1 MNDKVKI
8 SKYDAAGGQALLWV
22 ITGLNAIS
30 LVPFFI
36 WDFNLNLLAIAMIE
50 AAVFGFLHYRSRN
63 FWSIWYENGNIHF
76 KNLYKK
82 QIVSIERFKKV
93 ETIGI
98 SRYQYGLFL
107 DDNTVYPFALSGMEE
122 WKLFF
127 KMDREYYAKK
137 VNAKLLELKNGRID
151 A

>member
-1 MNDKVKI
+1 MESRVDI
-8 SKYDAAGGQALLWV
+8 GKYDAAGGQVLLWV
-22 ITGLNAIS
+22 FTGLNAVS

-36 WDFNLNLLAIAMIE
+36 WDFNLNLLAIALVE
-50 AAVFGFLHYRSRN
+50 AAVFGFLHYRSLN
-63 FWSIWYENGNIHF
+63 FWSIWYENGDIHF

-82 QIVSIERFKKV
+82 QIVRIERFKKI

-107 DDNTVYPFALSGMEE
+107 DDNTVYPFALGPMEDL
-122 WKLFF
+122 KLFF

-137 VNAKLLELKNGRID
+137 LNAKLLELKNGRSD